1 MNTKHALCDTQD
13 DNRDTWDNVLWFPI
27 HHVKGSIQIKPEV
40 TNANATADKNNS
52 NALSGYAEA
61 NLDFMLDTIK
71 EMLNDGMS
79 DNDKEDKLESPHNE
93 QLDTNP
99 EAIPNEKQI
108 RKLEKKHNRK
118 WKSNL
123 LQDIKRRLYD
133 SDNAG

>member
-1 MNTKHALCDTQD
+1 MNTKHAFCDTQN
-13 DNRDTWDNVLWFPI
+13 DNRDTRDNVLWFPI
-27 HHVKGSIQIKPEV
+27 HHVKGSIQIQPEV
-40 TNANATADKNNS
+40 TNANATADKNN
-52 NALSGYAEA
+52 

-79 DNDKEDKLESPHNE
+79 NNDKEDTI
-93 QLDTNP
+93 DTNG
-99 EAIPNEKQI
+99 ETIPNEKQI

-133 SDNAG
+133 SNNAG

>member
-1 MNTKHALCDTQD
+1 MNTKHTLCDTQD
-13 DNRDTWDNVLWFPI
+13 DNRDTRDNVLWFPI
-27 HHVKGSIQIKPEV
+27 HHVKGSIQIQPEV
-40 TNANATADKNNS
+40 TNANTTADKNNS

-79 DNDKEDKLESPHNE
+79 DNDKDDPP
-93 QLDTNP
+93 DTNQ
-99 EAIPNEKQI
+99 ETIPNEQQI

-118 WKSNL
+118 WKSNF
-123 LQDIKRRLYD
+123 LQDVKRRLYD